1 MRLANRR
8 GRRGLLKSV
17 LRTQQVIRGLPDS
30 RGLALQSTGAGML
43 ALEAYKR
50 RWGWNQACV
59 LAEEL
64 LQLSRK
70 ASEKPSHSTTQSLI
84 WKFKR

>member
-1 MRLANRR
+1 
-8 GRRGLLKSV
+8 
-17 LRTQQVIRGLPDS
+17 
-30 RGLALQSTGAGML
+30 
-43 ALEAYKR
+43 
-50 RWGWNQACV
+50 V

-84 WKFKR
+84 QKFKR